1 MNSNS
6 NYRLFCLMMLI
17 IWVCIGVTCIVT
29 GGFPFITSICLWVL
43 VLVDYI
49 EDIIKGNNHDNY

>member
-17 IWVCIGVTCIVT
+17 IWVSIGIFCIVT
-29 GGFPFITSICLWVL
+29 GSFPFIASICLWIL
-43 VLVDYI
+43 VLVDHI
-49 EDIIKGNNHDNY
+49 EDIIKK